1 MIKTIKNIL
10 IVLAFQVVA
19 TNLLAINPDSLMQ
32 SANSVYNQ
40 GLYDSAINT
49 YNKVLKSGVES
60 GELYY
65 NLGNA
70 YYKNN
75 DVASAILYYEKA
87 AKLLPNDKDIK
98 YNLSIA
104 NSMIVDKIDKVPEL
118 FYKKWWN
125 YFYNALGVN
134 AWTIFV
140 IISFALLTAAIGLF
154 VISRTRNNRK
164 LWFYLGLLLL
174 IITIFATTLA
184 SQKYYLSLNHNEAI
198 VTTSSLTVKSSPT
211 QNSVDLF
218 VIHEGTKVK
227 IIDRINDWAEIKIQ
241 NGSVGWLPESSIKE
255 I

>member
-19 TNLLAINPDSLMQ
+19 TNLLAINSDSLIQ

>member
-19 TNLLAINPDSLMQ
+19 TNLLAINSDSLIQ

-125 YFYNALGVN
+125 YFYNVLGVN
-134 AWTIFV
+134 AWTIFA

-154 VISRTRNNRK
+154 VISRTRNYRK
-164 LWFYLGLLLL
+164 LWFYFGLLLL